1 MQQAP
6 VLVVMAAGMG
16 SRYGGLKQVDP
27 VGGHNQLIIDY
38 SIYDALRAGFRKVI
52 FVINRRISD
61 TFKAAIGDRLSKVT
75 EVAYAYQDLEDLPT
89 GFAVPAGRVKP
100 WGTAHAVLAARDLIQ
115 GPFAVI
121 NADDYYGPQ
130 AYRLVFDY
138 LSQHGDGALYEYVMA
153 GYHLKNTV
161 TDHGTVA
168 RGVCVL
174 DENGFLDSVTERTK
188 IAKDGENARFTE
200 DDGATWQPLP
210 GDTIVSMNLW
220 GLGRS
225 FVDEAWSRFPAF
237 LEETLARNPEKG
249 EFYLPSVIS
258 QLIAENRARVKV
270 LPSTDRWHGVTYK
283 EDKPA
288 VIEAI
293 QALTEQGLYPE
304 DLWGLGG

>member
-38 SIYDALRAGFRKVI
+38 SIYDALRAGFQKVI
-52 FVINRRISD
+52 FVINRRIAD

-75 EVAYAYQDLEDLPT
+75 EVAYAYQDLDDLPE
-89 GFAVPAGRVKP
+89 GFQVPEGRVKP
-100 WGTAHAVLAARDLIQ
+100 WGTAHAVLAARNLIE

-153 GYHLKNTV
+153 GYHLRNTV

-168 RGVCVL
+168 RGVCIL

-200 DDGATWQPLP
+200 DDGATWQPLA

-258 QLIAENRARVKV
+258 QLIAEGKARVKV

-288 VIEAI
+288 VIAAI
-293 QALTEQGLYPE
+293 RALTEQGLYPD

>member
-38 SIYDALRAGFRKVI
+38 SIYDALRAGFQKVI
-52 FVINRRISD
+52 FVINRRIAD

-75 EVAYAYQDLEDLPT
+75 EVAYAYQDLDDLPE
-89 GFAVPAGRVKP
+89 GFQVPEGRVKP
-100 WGTAHAVLAARDLIQ
+100 WGTAHAVLAARNLIE

-153 GYHLKNTV
+153 GYHLRNTV

-168 RGVCVL
+168 RGVCIL

-200 DDGATWQPLP
+200 DNGATWQPLA

-258 QLIAENRARVKV
+258 QLIAEGKARVKV

-288 VIEAI
+288 VIAAI
-293 QALTEQGLYPE
+293 RALTEQGLYPD